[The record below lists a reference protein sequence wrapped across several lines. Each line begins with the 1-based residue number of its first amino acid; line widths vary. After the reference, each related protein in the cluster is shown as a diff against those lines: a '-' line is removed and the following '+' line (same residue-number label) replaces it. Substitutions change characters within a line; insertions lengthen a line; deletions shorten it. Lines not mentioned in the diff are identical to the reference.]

1 MQQVQKLST
10 LVIYT
15 LNPIHNSTIENA
27 IVPIYTLASTFH
39 SFTILC
45 KMLKLL
51 CKIENL
57 VVWCLLNKESKG
69 GVKKILVR
77 QMIFLQ
83 LLPILDK
90 ITVSIY
96 ICQQKLIEKDI
107 STVVTGLKLSP
118 NIFYVKNE

>member
-1 MQQVQKLST
+1 M
-10 LVIYT
+10 
-15 LNPIHNSTIENA
+15 
-27 IVPIYTLASTFH
+27 
-39 SFTILC
+39 
-45 KMLKLL
+45 
-51 CKIENL
+51 
-57 VVWCLLNKESKG
+57 
-69 GVKKILVR
+69 KILVR

-90 ITVSIY
+90 ITVSFY

>member
-1 MQQVQKLST
+1 MQQFQRLST

-15 LNPIHNSTIENA
+15 LNPIHNSTIENS
-27 IVPIYTLASTFH
+27 IVRIYTLVSTFH

-57 VVWCLLNKESKG
+57 VVWCLLNKESEG
-69 GVKKILVR
+69 EVKNIFVH

-83 LLPILDK
+83 LVPILDK
-90 ITVSIY
+90 IPVSFY
-96 ICQQKLIEKDI
+96 ICQQKLI
-107 STVVTGLKLSP
+107 
-118 NIFYVKNE
+118 